1 MFDINSITLKDYTR
15 LHARSD
21 LTVEQERLLIK
32 ASFIHGKRWADEE
45 AAARWLKANPKLGLS
60 KDDEFL
66 LKLKREYVEEQKS
79 WKRHKKDFDDE
90 QLF

>member
-1 MFDINSITLKDYTR
+1 MFDINSITLEDYTR

-45 AAARWLKANPKLGLS
+45 AAARWLKANPRKGLS
-60 KDDEFL
+60 KNEKKTL
-66 LKLKREYVEEQKS
+66 NLKRKYASEQKS
-79 WKRHKKDFDDE
+79 WKRYREDFDDDY
-90 QLF
+90 LL

>member
-1 MFDINSITLKDYTR
+1 MFDINSITLEDYTR

-45 AAARWLKANPKLGLS
+45 AAEQWLKANPGKGLS
-60 KDDEFL
+60 KNEKKTL
-66 LKLKREYVEEQKS
+66 NLKRKYASEQKS
-79 WKRHKKDFDDE
+79 WKRYREDFDDDY
-90 QLF
+90 LL